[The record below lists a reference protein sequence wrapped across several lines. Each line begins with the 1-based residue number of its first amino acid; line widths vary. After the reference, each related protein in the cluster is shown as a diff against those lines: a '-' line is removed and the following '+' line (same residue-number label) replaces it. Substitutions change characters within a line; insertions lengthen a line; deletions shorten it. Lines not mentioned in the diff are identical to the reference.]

1 MLVGGV
7 KEEEWDGMIAVLN
20 DNVVDEL
27 MVVSTARRKD
37 DDVNTCAGGWWRW
50 LSS

>member
-7 KEEEWDGMIAVLN
+7 KEEEWDGTIAVLN